1 MFQVRGRLI
10 IAITSNKC
18 ARERGHGRYGLFI
31 CCLWGWLL
39 MAGALQLSPMQR
51 FVNSCAEQLMAR
63 RKVLLGFFLLVTLA
77 LGYSATQ
84 VRLDPGFNKQIP
96 VRHAYML
103 NFLDFSRIF
112 TGANRLLVSVHW
124 KGEGDIYNP
133 EFLQT
138 LQQVTDDVFYISG
151 VSRPSVTSL
160 FTPNVRYI
168 EITEDGYVG
177 DLVVPPQYAGTAQDL
192 QQVRSNA
199 ARSGQIGRLL
209 ANDLKSAMVRAD
221 LQDIDPKTGQPVSY
235 VQIAQR
241 LEDIRSKYASA
252 DIEINIVG
260 FAKLVGDV
268 VEGLNTVMGFFA
280 IAFLITGALLW
291 VYSRSLRLTLVALLV
306 ALLPVVWLLGLLPL
320 LGLGIDPMS
329 ILVPFLI
336 FSIGVSHAVQM
347 TNAWKQEVLA
357 GSDSVT
363 AAKAAFSN
371 IFIPGALALLMN
383 ALGFGVIMLIDIP
396 IVHEL
401 GVTACIGVMLM
412 IITNKIMLPLIIAH
426 LRLEP
431 RLLTAQA
438 RVASNR
444 HPLWWRLSAL
454 ATPGPALW
462 VFALSLLLLA
472 VGAIKAREL
481 AIGDIGSGAPELRAE
496 SRYNQDNQKIIS
508 SYAIGLDVLSVFLTI
523 ADRSEACLDPTVMRA
538 VETFDFKMR
547 EVPGV
552 QSVQSVAGMGKQ
564 VIAGNNEG
572 NPRWAAIPGSA
583 QGLQQGAYAYS
594 PDSGLVTDGCQQ
606 MQILVFLSDHEGA
619 TVAHVL
625 AEAKRIIAG
634 IQVPGVEFKLAGGN
648 IGVMAASNEAVKHAE
663 VVMLAAL
670 FFSVALFCLLTF
682 RSVRAVL
689 CILVPL
695 AIVAV
700 LCNALMALLGIGLKV
715 ATLPVMALGV
725 GVGVDYGIYLYERI
739 EHEMAE
745 GQNLREAF
753 YRAMCQRGTAAVFTA
768 VTMSLGVCTWVFAPL
783 KFQADMGVLLAF
795 MFLVNVL
802 GAIFL
807 LPALAAWFNLG
818 KPLVNKHQPGNE
830 LKAFTVAETAKT

>member
-1 MFQVRGRLI
+1 MNIAPELTLTQRL
-10 IAITSNKC
+10 
-18 ARERGHGRYGLFI
+18 
-31 CCLWGWLL
+31 
-39 MAGALQLSPMQR
+39 
-51 FVNSCAEQLMAR
+51 VNLCAERLLAH
-63 RKVLLGFFLLVTLA
+63 RKPLLGFFLLITLA

-103 NFLDFSRIF
+103 NFLDFSRIY

-177 DLVVPPQYAGTAQDL
+177 DLVVPPQYAATPEDL

-221 LQDIDPKTGQPVSY
+221 LQDVDPKTGQPVDY

-241 LEDIRSKYASA
+241 LEEIRGKYSSA
-252 DIEINIVG
+252 DIDINIVG

-268 VEGLNTVMGFFA
+268 VEGLNTVIGFFA
-280 IAFLITGALLW
+280 IAFVITGVLLW
-291 VYSRSLRLTLVALLV
+291 VYSRSLRLTVVALFV

-347 TNAWKQEVLA
+347 TNAWKQQVLA

-363 AAKAAFSN
+363 AAKAAFST

-401 GVTACIGVMLM
+401 GITACIGVMLM

-426 LRLEP
+426 LHLEP
-431 RLLTAQA
+431 RLMTARA
-438 RVASNR
+438 RLNEQR

-462 VFALSLLLLA
+462 VFAISLLLLA
-472 VGAIKAREL
+472 GGAYKARDL
-481 AIGDIGSGAPELRAE
+481 ATGDIGAGAPELRSD
-496 SRYNQDNQKIIS
+496 SRYNQDNHAIIS
-508 SYAIGLDVLSVFLTI
+508 SYSIGLDVLSVFLTVS
-523 ADRSEACLDPTVMRA
+523 DRSEACLDPAVMRA
-538 VETFDFKMR
+538 VETFDFNMR

-552 QSVQSVAGMGKQ
+552 QSVQSVAGMGKE

-572 NPRWAAIPGSA
+572 NPRWAAIPGSS

-606 MQILVFLSDHEGA
+606 MQILVFLTDHEGA

-625 AEAKRIIAG
+625 SEAKRIINS
-634 IQVPGVEFKLAGGN
+634 IQVPGVSFKLAGGN
-648 IGVMAASNEAVKHAE
+648 IGVMAASNEAVKQAE
-663 VVMLAAL
+663 VVMLSAL
-670 FFSVALFCLLTF
+670 FISVALFCLLTF

-745 GQNLREAF
+745 GQSLREAF

-768 VTMSLGVCTWVFAPL
+768 LTMSLGVCTWVFAPL

-795 MFLVNVL
+795 MFMVNVL

-818 KPLVNKHQPGNE
+818 KPLVSKHATLAP
-830 LKAFTVAETAKT
+830 KPVVAAEGCDQTQSVREV

>member
-1 MFQVRGRLI
+1 MD
-10 IAITSNKC
+10 
-18 ARERGHGRYGLFI
+18 H
-31 CCLWGWLL
+31 
-39 MAGALQLSPMQR
+39 SPTLMQR
-51 FVNSCAEQLMAR
+51 FVERCADLLMAN
-63 RKVLLGFFLLVTLA
+63 RKVLLGVFVLITLA
-77 LGYSATQ
+77 LGYSATH

-96 VRHAYML
+96 VRHDYML
-103 NFLDFSRIF
+103 NFLEFSRIF
-112 TGANRLLVSVHW
+112 TGANRLLVSVNW
-124 KGEGDIYNP
+124 KGEGDIYTP
-133 EFLQT
+133 QFLET
-138 LQQVTDDVFYISG
+138 LQHVTDDVFFISG

-177 DLVVPPQYAGTAQDL
+177 DLVVPPQYAASPEDL

-221 LQDIDPKTGQPVSY
+221 LQDVDPKTGQPVSY
-235 VQIAQR
+235 VDVAR
-241 LEDIRSKYASA
+241 SLEDIRAKYSSA

-268 VEGLNTVMGFFA
+268 VEGLNTVIGFFA
-280 IAFLITGALLW
+280 VAFLITGLLLW
-291 VYSRSLRLTLVALLV
+291 LYSRSLRLTLVALCV
-306 ALLPVVWLLGLLPL
+306 ALLPVIWLLGLLPL

-347 TNAWKQEVLA
+347 TNAWKQEVQA
-357 GSDSVT
+357 GSDSVS
-363 AAKAAFSN
+363 AAKTAFST

-412 IITNKIMLPLIIAH
+412 IITNKMMLPLIIAH
-426 LRLEP
+426 LTLEP
-431 RLLTAQA
+431 RSLTARSPLSHQ
-438 RVASNR
+438 R

-462 VFALSLLLLA
+462 VFAISLLLLG
-472 VGAIKAREL
+472 VGATKARQL
-481 AIGDIGSGAPELRAE
+481 QIGDIGSGAPELRAD

-508 SYAIGLDVLSVFLTI
+508 SYSIGLDVLSVFLTV
-523 ADRSEACLDPTVMRA
+523 ADRSEACLDPNVMRA

-552 QSVQSVAGMGKQ
+552 QSVQSVAGMSKQ

-606 MQILVFLSDHEGA
+606 MQILVFLTDHEGS
-619 TVAHVL
+619 TVAQVL
-625 AEAKRIIAG
+625 DAAKRIIAG
-634 IQVPGVEFKLAGGN
+634 IQVPGVSFKLAGGN
-648 IGVMAASNEAVKHAE
+648 IGVMAASNEAVKQAE

-670 FFSVALFCLLTF
+670 FLSVALFCLLTF
-682 RSVRAVL
+682 RTLRAVL

-745 GQNLREAF
+745 GQDLREAF

-795 MFLVNVL
+795 MFMVNVL

-807 LPALAAWFNLG
+807 LPALAAWFNQG
-818 KPLVNKHQPGNE
+818 NKPLVVDRSPVAAAQVRVQPRRCAI
-830 LKAFTVAETAKT
+830 LD

>member
-1 MFQVRGRLI
+1 MNIAPELTLTQRL
-10 IAITSNKC
+10 
-18 ARERGHGRYGLFI
+18 
-31 CCLWGWLL
+31 
-39 MAGALQLSPMQR
+39 
-51 FVNSCAEQLMAR
+51 VNLCAERLLAH
-63 RKVLLGFFLLVTLA
+63 RKPLLGFFLLITLA

-103 NFLDFSRIF
+103 NFLDFSRIY

-168 EITEDGYVG
+168 EINEDGYVG
-177 DLVVPPQYAGTAQDL
+177 DLVVPPQYAATPEDL

-221 LQDIDPKTGQPVSY
+221 LQDVDPKTGQPVDY

-241 LEDIRSKYASA
+241 LEEIRGKYSSA
-252 DIEINIVG
+252 DIDINIVG

-268 VEGLNTVMGFFA
+268 VEGLNTVIGFFA
-280 IAFLITGALLW
+280 IAFVITGVLLW
-291 VYSRSLRLTLVALLV
+291 VYSRSLRLTVVALFV

-347 TNAWKQEVLA
+347 TNAWKQQVLA
-357 GSDSVT
+357 GSDSVA
-363 AAKAAFSN
+363 AAKAAFST

-401 GVTACIGVMLM
+401 GITACIGVMLM

-426 LRLEP
+426 LHLEP
-431 RLLTAQA
+431 RLMTARA
-438 RVASNR
+438 RLNEQR

-462 VFALSLLLLA
+462 VFAISLLLLA
-472 VGAIKAREL
+472 GGAYKARDL
-481 AIGDIGSGAPELRAE
+481 ATGDIGAGAPELRSD
-496 SRYNQDNQKIIS
+496 SRYNQDNHAIIS
-508 SYAIGLDVLSVFLTI
+508 SYSIGLDVLSVFLTVS
-523 ADRSEACLDPTVMRA
+523 DRSEACLDPAVMRA
-538 VETFDFKMR
+538 VETFDFNMR

-552 QSVQSVAGMGKQ
+552 QSVQSVAGMGKE

-572 NPRWAAIPGSA
+572 NPRWAAIPGSS

-606 MQILVFLSDHEGA
+606 MQILVFLTDHEGA

-625 AEAKRIIAG
+625 SEAKRIINS
-634 IQVPGVEFKLAGGN
+634 IQVPGVSFKLAGGN
-648 IGVMAASNEAVKHAE
+648 IGVMAASNEAVKQAE
-663 VVMLAAL
+663 VVMLSAL
-670 FFSVALFCLLTF
+670 FISVALFCLLTF

-745 GQNLREAF
+745 GQSLREAF

-768 VTMSLGVCTWVFAPL
+768 LTMSLGVCTWVFAPL

-795 MFLVNVL
+795 MFMVNVL

-818 KPLVNKHQPGNE
+818 KPLVSKHATLAP
-830 LKAFTVAETAKT
+830 KPVVAAEGCDQTQSVREV

>member
-1 MFQVRGRLI
+1 M
-10 IAITSNKC
+10 
-18 ARERGHGRYGLFI
+18 
-31 CCLWGWLL
+31 
-39 MAGALQLSPMQR
+39 GAFVLSSAVQR
-51 FVNSCAEQLMAR
+51 CAEQLMAR
-63 RKVLLGFFLLVTLA
+63 RKALLGFFLLLTLA

-96 VRHAYML
+96 VRHAYMI

-138 LQQVTDDVFYISG
+138 LQNVTDDVFYLSG

-177 DLVVPPQYAGTAQDL
+177 DLVVPPQYAATPADL

-209 ANDLKSAMVRAD
+209 ANDLKSALVRAD

-235 VQIAQR
+235 IQIAR
-241 LEDIRSKYASA
+241 GLEDIRAKYASD

-280 IAFLITGALLW
+280 IAFLITAALLW
-291 VYSRSLRLTLVALLV
+291 LYSRSLRLTLVALFV
-306 ALLPVVWLLGLLPL
+306 ALLPVIWLLGLLPL

-357 GSDSVT
+357 GSDSVS
-363 AAKAAFSN
+363 AAKVAFRK

-412 IITNKIMLPLIIAH
+412 IITNKIVLPLLIAH
-426 LRLEP
+426 LQLEP
-431 RLLTAQA
+431 HLMTARA
-438 RVASNR
+438 RIASSR

-454 ATPGPALW
+454 ATPVPALW

-472 VGAIKAREL
+472 AGAIKAREL
-481 AIGDIGSGAPELRAE
+481 ATGDIGTGAPELRAD

-523 ADRSEACLDPTVMRA
+523 RDRSEACLDPAVMRA

-547 EVPGV
+547 EVRGV
-552 QSVQSVAGMGKQ
+552 QSVQSVAGMSKQ

-594 PDSGLVTDGCQQ
+594 PDSGLVTDGCQK
-606 MQILVFLSDHEGA
+606 MQILVFLTDHEGA

-625 AEAKRIIAG
+625 DEARRIIAA
-634 IQVPGVEFKLAGGN
+634 IAVPGVEFKLAGGN
-648 IGVMAASNEAVKHAE
+648 IGVMAASNEAVKQAE

-670 FFSVALFCLLTF
+670 FVSVALFCLLTF

-739 EHEMAE
+739 EHEMAA
-745 GQNLREAF
+745 GHDLREAF

-768 VTMSLGVCTWVFAPL
+768 LTMSLGVCTWVFAPL

-795 MFLVNVL
+795 MFMVNVL

-818 KPLVNKHQPGNE
+818 KPLVEPAMLTIAQS
-830 LKAFTVAETAKT
+830 ARA